1 MFDMNDIL
9 ERLRNGQ
16 SVDAIASELSEA
28 INKANSTYQA
38 ELAAKAAVEKQKAE
52 AITIC
57 CDSIA
62 DYVMH
67 YLETAHLNLLKE
79 IVEIDENFEITG
91 DHVKEFLE
99 HSVAAI
105 GPMLKVAKAL
115 EAFED
120 KEDEGEVEKIA
131 FTGKPVFNTVTKA
144 ETDEN
149 LDKVF
154 DTFFKVYGI

>member
-16 SVDAIASELSEA
+16 SVDAIASELTDA

-38 ELAAKAAVEKQKAE
+38 ELAAKEAAEKQKAE
-52 AITIC
+52 AIDIC

-67 YLETAHLNLLKE
+67 YLETAHPDLLKE
-79 IVEIDENFEITG
+79 IAAIDEDFEITG
-91 DHVKEFLE
+91 EHVKEFLE
-99 HSVAAI
+99 HSVNAI
-105 GPMLKVAKAL
+105 TPMLKIAKAL
-115 EAFED
+115 EAVEEED
-120 KEDEGEVEKIA
+120 DEVQEIA
-131 FTGKPVFNTVTKA
+131 FTGKPALFPAPTTKA

-154 DTFFKVYGI
+154 DKFFKVYGI

>member
-16 SVDAIASELSEA
+16 SVDAIASELTDA

-38 ELAAKAAVEKQKAE
+38 ELAAKEAAEKQKAE
-52 AITIC
+52 TITVC

-67 YLETAHLNLLKE
+67 YLETAHPDLLKE
-79 IVEIDENFEITG
+79 VVEIDEDFEITG

-99 HSVAAI
+99 DSMTAI
-105 GPMLKVAKAL
+105 APMLKIAKA
-115 EAFED
+115 F
-120 KEDEGEVEKIA
+120 GVEKDKVEEVA
-131 FTGKPVFNTVTKA
+131 FTGKPAFMPMDKA

-154 DTFFKVYGI
+154 DKFFRTYGI

>member
-16 SVDAIASELSEA
+16 SVDAIASELTDA

-38 ELAAKAAVEKQKAE
+38 ELAAKEAAEKQKAE
-52 AITIC
+52 TITVC

-67 YLETAHLNLLKE
+67 YLETAHHDLLKE
-79 IVEIDENFEITG
+79 IAEIDEDFEITG
-91 DHVKEFLE
+91 EHVKEFLE

-105 GPMLKVAKAL
+105 TPMLKIAKA
-115 EAFED
+115 FEVE
-120 KEDEGEVEKIA
+120 EDEDDEVQEIA
-131 FTGKPVFNTVTKA
+131 FTGKPALFPAPVTKA
-144 ETDEN
+144 ETNEN

-154 DTFFKVYGI
+154 DKFFKVYGI

>member
-16 SVDAIASELSEA
+16 SVDAIASELTDA

-38 ELAAKAAVEKQKAE
+38 ELAAKEAAEKQKAE
-52 AITIC
+52 TITVC

-67 YLETAHLNLLKE
+67 YLEIAHPDLLKE
-79 IVEIDENFEITG
+79 IAEIDEDFEITG
-91 DHVKEFLE
+91 DHVRKFLE
-99 HSVAAI
+99 DSMTAI
-105 GPMLKVAKAL
+105 APMLKIAKAFGV
-115 EAFED
+115 E
-120 KEDEGEVEKIA
+120 EDEVEEVA
-131 FTGKPVFNTVTKA
+131 FTGKPAFMPMDKA
-144 ETDEN
+144 EDDED

-154 DTFFKVYGI
+154 DKFFSRYDI

>member
-38 ELAAKAAVEKQKAE
+38 ELAAKEAAEKQKAE
-52 AITIC
+52 AIDIC

-67 YLETAHLNLLKE
+67 YLETAHPNLLKE
-79 IVEIDENFEITG
+79 IAAIDEDFEITG
-91 DHVKEFLE
+91 DHVKKFLE
-99 HSVAAI
+99 DSMAALA
-105 GPMLKVAKAL
+105 PMLKIAKVFGVDEN
-115 EAFED
+115 EAE
-120 KEDEGEVEKIA
+120 EIA
-131 FTGKPVFNTVTKA
+131 VTGKPVTKPAFMPMDKA

-154 DTFFKVYGI
+154 DKFFKVYGI

>member
-16 SVDAIASELSEA
+16 SVDAIASELTDA
-28 INKANSTYQA
+28 INKANNAYQV

-67 YLETAHLNLLKE
+67 YLETAHPNLLKE
-79 IVEIDENFEITG
+79 IVEIDEDFEITG

-105 GPMLKVAKAL
+105 GPMLKIAKAL
-115 EAFED
+115 ETVED
-120 KEDEGEVEKIA
+120 DDAEEIA
-131 FTGKPVFNTVTKA
+131 FTGKPIITKA

-154 DTFFKVYGI
+154 DKFFKVYGI

>member
-38 ELAAKAAVEKQKAE
+38 ELAAKEAAEKQKTE
-52 AITIC
+52 TITVC

-67 YLETAHLNLLKE
+67 YLETAHPDLLKE
-79 IVEIDENFEITG
+79 IAEIDEDFEITG
-91 DHVKEFLE
+91 DHVRKFLE
-99 HSVAAI
+99 DSMTAI
-105 GPMLKVAKAL
+105 APMLKIAKAFGV
-115 EAFED
+115 EKD
-120 KEDEGEVEKIA
+120 EDEMEEIT
-131 FTGKPVFNTVTKA
+131 FTGKPVFNPVTTTKA

-154 DTFFKVYGI
+154 DKFFKVYGI

>member
-9 ERLRNGQ
+9 ECLRNGQ

-38 ELAAKAAVEKQKAE
+38 ELAAKAAAEKQKSE
-52 AITIC
+52 NITIC

-62 DYVMH
+62 DYVMY
-67 YLETAHLNLLKE
+67 YLETAHPNLLKE
-79 IVEIDENFEITG
+79 IGEIDEDFEITG

-105 GPMLKVAKAL
+105 GPMLKVAKAFGV
-115 EAFED
+115 EE
-120 KEDEGEVEKIA
+120 EEMEEVT
-131 FTGKPVFNTVTKA
+131 FTGKPVFTKA

-154 DTFFKVYGI
+154 DKFFKVYGI

>member
-38 ELAAKAAVEKQKAE
+38 ELAAKAAAEKQKAE
-52 AITIC
+52 TITVC

-67 YLETAHLNLLKE
+67 YLETAHPDLLKE
-79 IVEIDENFEITG
+79 IVEIDEEFEITG

-105 GPMLKVAKAL
+105 APMLKIAKAL
-115 EAFED
+115 EAVEE
-120 KEDEGEVEKIA
+120 EDEMEEVT
-131 FTGKPVFNTVTKA
+131 FTGKSAFNTMTKA

-154 DTFFKVYGI
+154 DKFFKVYGI

>member
-38 ELAAKAAVEKQKAE
+38 ELAAKAAAEKQKSE
-52 AITIC
+52 NITIC

-62 DYVMH
+62 DYVMY
-67 YLETAHLNLLKE
+67 YLETAHPDLLKE
-79 IVEIDENFEITG
+79 IVEIDEEFEITG

-99 HSVAAI
+99 HAVTAI
-105 GPMLKVAKAL
+105 APMLKIAKAFGV
-115 EAFED
+115 E
-120 KEDEGEVEKIA
+120 EDEDVEAIQPICKPA
-131 FTGKPVFNTVTKA
+131 FKVKD
-144 ETDEN
+144 DEN

-154 DTFFKVYGI
+154 DKFFRTYGI